1 MRFSPRSVRT
11 LSIDLTSIGTVRLMR
26 FNRVHAVQRWS
37 EGKADAACP
46 ELCQSIRADKST
58 DAARVVELAEG
69 EHSLDFLQAVY
80 RDPMQPLSV
89 RMRAAIEALPFE
101 APKLS
106 AVAVSSMS
114 GAAERL
120 ERAIA
125 RSGVNVSRT
134 IDAKAVAL
142 PQPGDP
148 TFDR

>member
-1 MRFSPRSVRT
+1 MRHVPSF
-11 LSIDLTSIGTVRLMR
+11 
-26 FNRVHAVQRWS
+26 AKAS
-37 EGKADAACP
+37 E
-46 ELCQSIRADKST
+46 RDKST

-89 RMRAAIEALPFE
+89 RMRAAIEVLPFE

-125 RSGVNVSRT
+125 RSGVNVEDNSMQRLLPCRNRKT
-134 IDAKAVAL
+134 QLLIDSSTAGNEYPFVRLGA
-142 PQPGDP
+142 
-148 TFDR
+148 